1 MVHVDPIVHAVPPDD
16 RPDLADEA
24 RQHAYEEAYEAWDML
39 AGKRHPEL
47 GGAPEILDVVGV
59 NVYHFSQAQM
69 NEDKSREVLGPRD
82 PRRKPLG
89 ELLQFAWE
97 RYHRPIIIGETSGYQ
112 DKRAEWLT
120 MTMEES
126 LRALNSGVDLQG
138 VCLYPCV
145 DIPDWNSGE
154 LAQIGIYDLKDTE
167 ACERVP
173 CDAYIEELHRW
184 QQILDH
190 PQHVEPDALRA
201 GGPGH
206 GAAVRGAPP
215 RPGVGGAD
223 PGQADGGR
231 PVTGPAAYAPRAPRA
246 GARSWQLAGAFD
258 AGEIRGWTP
267 DFQQE
272 LHFHQLELT
281 GHAEQL
287 EGDYRLL
294 REEFGLRRFR
304 DGAWLARSLPA
315 PGQIDWTYL
324 DRLAGVSR
332 GEVTLSLCHYEWPPG
347 SSPRSVER
355 AGAGGHGR
363 FRRAG
368 RAPVPG
374 TLRRLHPRGG
384 ERVLDGDDD
393 RLGALVAGRA
403 SLNRGWG
410 ERGDRRAGRRAVCLV
425 APLRRGGADAGG
437 RGPGHQGGRPTGAGG
452 PLRALGLAPPT
463 SAWRTRASLQH
474 PPGPPRP
481 GGSAETGSDAWGGD
495 PSLLDEVGLNFY
507 NNWGVDHGWPL
518 SRLLLEARRH
528 YPQQRIIMG
537 ETGNCHFSDCHT
549 VAGWLDLI
557 DQEVQRANA
566 GGARRGGRHLGPCAH
581 PGRLRL
587 GPAGPG
593 GLGHLGGRRPP
604 APAPLGPRRGPR
616 RAGLHARHRPRARS

>member
-1 MVHVDPIVHAVPPDD
+1 MVHVDPIVHAVPPED

-24 RQHAYEEAYEAWDML
+24 WQHAYEEAYEAWDML

-69 NEDKSREVLGPRD
+69 NADRSREVLGPRD

-89 ELLQFAWE
+89 ELLLFAWE

-154 LAQIGIYDLKDTE
+154 MAQIGIYDLKDTE
-167 ACERVP
+167 ACERFP
-173 CDAYIEELHRW
+173 CDAYIEELRRW

-190 PQHVEPDALRA
+190 PQQVEPDALRA
-201 GGPGH
+201 RRAGD

-223 PGQADGGR
+223 PGPADGGR
-231 PVTGPAAYAPRAPRA
+231 PVTAPAAAAALPAPAPAPGSWPAPSTPGRSGA
-246 GARSWQLAGAFD
+246 GR
-258 AGEIRGWTP
+258 P
-267 DFQQE
+267 DFEQE

-315 PGQIDWTYL
+315 PGQFDWTYL
-324 DRLAGVSR
+324 DRLADVSR
-332 GEVTLSLCHYEWPPG
+332 GEVTLSLCHYEWPPWIEPADLWNG
-347 SSPRSVER
+347 RVLEVMAEF
-355 AGAGGHGR
+355 AGQVARRYRGR
-363 FRRAG
+363 FG
-368 RAPVPG
+368 G
-374 TLRRLHPRGG
+374 LHPGGG

-393 RLGALVAGRA
+393 RLGALVAGRPRTVTGRA
-403 SLNRGWG
+403 
-410 ERGDRRAGRRAVCLV
+410 RRARPDGAPSAWWHLYAVVGRMLVAMARAVKEGDPRAQIALSEPWAWHPHVSLEDQGRPFNTLLGRPDPV
-425 APLRRGGADAGG
+425 AARERPAATTGAATPRCCRWWASTSTTTGASTTAGPSPACSSRPGATTREQRIDHGRDRQLPLLRLPHRRRLARPDRRGGAAGQ
-437 RGPGHQGGRPTGAGG
+437 RQGAAVEAVTWAPVLTLGDFDWGRPAPGAWV
-452 PLRALGLAPPT
+452 T
-463 SAWRTRASLQH
+463 W
-474 PPGPPRP
+474 
-481 GGSAETGSDAWGGD
+481 DAD
-495 PSLLDEVGLNFY
+495 D
-507 NNWGVDHGWPL
+507 
-518 SRLLLEARRH
+518 
-528 YPQQRIIMG
+528 
-537 ETGNCHFSDCHT
+537 
-549 VAGWLDLI
+549 
-557 DQEVQRANA
+557 
-566 GGARRGGRHLGPCAH
+566 
-581 PGRLRL
+581 
-587 GPAGPG
+587 
-593 GLGHLGGRRPP
+593 
-604 APAPLGPRRGPR
+604 PRRQRHWDPDVA
-616 RAGLHARHRPRARS
+616 RAVRAYTARHRPRARS